1 VTTSA
6 TRVVVLDD
14 DPDVASFT
22 RRVLER
28 RAGCEVVTLHDATD
42 ALAVVARFDP
52 DVVLT
57 DIEMPGMSGLEL
69 LALLRERAV
78 PTKVVVLT
86 AHASVDYAVAA
97 LRQQADEFLTKPVA
111 AAQLV
116 EVVQRLA
123 AARRAERAARSAAVV
138 LAVGAHPDDV
148 EIGVGGLLAAH
159 RAAGDDVVLLTMSRG
174 ARGGATEDRQQESLA
189 AAERLGAR
197 LFLRDLPDTQISSG
211 DPTVGIVEDVVRE
224 VRPSVVYTHSR
235 HDRHQD
241 HRAVHDAVMVATR
254 GVPTV
259 ACYQSPSATVEF
271 RPNRFAT
278 VDDFTD
284 TKLALLDCFV
294 SQRGIRT
301 YLEPDL
307 VLATARYWSRFGTG
321 RWVEPLEVVRDAGG
335 VVHGRGAGASGS
347 ATTGSAV
354 PTRTAPA
361 GTDPTAPG
369 T

>member
-14 DPDVASFT
+14 DADVASYT
-22 RRVLER
+22 RTVLER
-28 RAGCEVVTLHDATD
+28 RAGCEVVTLHDAVD
-42 ALAVVARFDP
+42 ALAVITRFDP
-52 DVVLT
+52 DVVVT

-69 LALLRERAV
+69 LAQLREHGVA
-78 PTKVVVLT
+78 TKVVVLT

-111 AAQLV
+111 SAQLV

-123 AARRAERAARSAAVV
+123 AARRAERAARPGSVV

-159 RAAGDDVVLLTMSRG
+159 RAAGDDVVVLTLSRG
-174 ARGGATEDRQQESLA
+174 ARGGASDDRQGESLA
-189 AAERLGAR
+189 AAEQLGAR
-197 LFLRDLPDTQISSG
+197 LFLRDLADTQIPAS
-211 DPTVGIVEDVVRE
+211 DPTVGIVEEVVRE
-224 VRPSVVYTHSR
+224 VRPTVVYTHSR

-241 HRAVHDAVMVATR
+241 HRAVHDAVMVGTR
-254 GVPTV
+254 DVPTV
-259 ACYQSPSATVEF
+259 ACFQSPSATVEF

-278 VDDFTD
+278 IDDFTD
-284 TKLALLDCFV
+284 AKLALLDCFA
-294 SQRGIRT
+294 SQRGVRA

-335 VVHGRGAGASGS
+335 LPHARSGTATAATQVVAP
-347 ATTGSAV
+347 TV
-354 PTRTAPA
+354 PDPA
-361 GTDPTAPG
+361 QRE
-369 T
+369 